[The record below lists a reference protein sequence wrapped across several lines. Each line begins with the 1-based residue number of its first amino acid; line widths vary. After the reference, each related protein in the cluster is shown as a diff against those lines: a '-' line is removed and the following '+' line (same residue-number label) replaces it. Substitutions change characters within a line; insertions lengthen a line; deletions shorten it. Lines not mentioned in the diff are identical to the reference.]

1 MWPCPSSLNIF
12 NSKPKKNIDNKLNG
26 KLLIMKTF
34 IYSNKQ
40 DTGEI
45 NHTPKKNGNKCT
57 KIDYD
62 CDEINKILKCMMVQN
77 NYYSPGNMD

>member
-1 MWPCPSSLNIF
+1 
-12 NSKPKKNIDNKLNG
+12 
-26 KLLIMKTF
+26 MKTF

-45 NHTPKKNGNKCT
+45 NHTPKKNGTKCT